1 MIRDNINNPEH
12 YTTGDIECIDAIK
25 ASMSHE
31 EYIGFLKGNVI
42 KYLWRYGLKG
52 KEKSVEDL
60 GKAQSYLN
68 KLIGEKS

>member
-60 GKAQSYLN
+60 GKAQWYLN
-68 KLIGEKS
+68 KLIEEKS

>member
-60 GKAQSYLN
+60 GKAQWYLN